1 MATVTPMKIFIASD
15 THWEIGG
22 SNDWSIDNRL
32 DFDVAVFAGDIGQ
45 PRQAIDWMLRQPAL
59 EGKPT
64 AYVLG
69 NHEFY
74 GGVIEDRAAEAGEAA
89 RGTNVHVLDA
99 DQILAVG
106 DTRFL
111 GCTLWTDFR
120 FMARN
125 PTQGLQAGMM
135 LNDRHRIMTLH
146 GAAPGTYDRLYPGK
160 ALERHRREL
169 AWLEA
174 RLAEP
179 FDGNTVVVTHHGV
192 HPQSMHPKHAKTG
205 AMNGSFISDL
215 SATIEKFQPALWIH
229 GHVHDTHI
237 YTVGETQ
244 VVCNPRGYP
253 ASGKGCENAG
263 FIEDLVVEIPGW
275 TPTPRMM
282 P

>member
-1 MATVTPMKIFIASD
+1 MKIFIASD
-15 THWEIGG
+15 THWETGG

-59 EGKPT
+59 DGKPI

-74 GGVIEDRAAEAGEAA
+74 GGVLEDCAAEARDAT
-89 RGTNVHVLDA
+89 RGTNIHVLDA
-99 DQILAVG
+99 DQILVVG

-111 GCTLWTDFR
+111 GCTLWTDYR

-125 PTQGLQAGMM
+125 PVQGLQAGMRI
-135 LNDRHRIMTLH
+135 NDRLRIRTSA
-146 GAAPGTYDRLYPGK
+146 GAEIPDMLYPGK
-160 ALERHRREL
+160 ALERHRRERG
-169 AWLEA
+169 WLEA

-179 FDGNTVVVTHHGV
+179 FEGNTVVATHHGV
-192 HPQSMHPKHAKTG
+192 HPNSLHPRYAG
-205 AMNGSFISDL
+205 DGPVNASFITDL
-215 SATIEKFQPALWIH
+215 SSTIERFQPMLWIH

-237 YTVGETQ
+237 YAIGETQ

-253 ASGKGCENAG
+253 SAGRGCENAG
-263 FIEDLVVEIPGW
+263 FIPDLVVEIPEW
-275 TPTPRMM
+275 TPTPKMM
-282 P
+282 